1 MESPNYELR
10 LRIARWGVLL
20 LLAAAGACAYLTR
33 HALAVANTTI
43 QAELG
48 IDNEQFGY
56 LYGAF
61 SLGYMLFQ
69 IPGGWL
75 LDRFGAKR
83 VYGASIALWSVFTI
97 SQGTVSVFSTAAS
110 V

>member
-20 LLAAAGACAYLTR
+20 LLAVAAACAYLTR

-69 IPGGWL
+69 IPGGAVGQRL
-75 LDRFGAKR
+75 GIRSALPMFA
-83 VYGASIALWSVFTI
+83 ILWSLMTFA
-97 SQGTVSVFSTAAS
+97 TAF